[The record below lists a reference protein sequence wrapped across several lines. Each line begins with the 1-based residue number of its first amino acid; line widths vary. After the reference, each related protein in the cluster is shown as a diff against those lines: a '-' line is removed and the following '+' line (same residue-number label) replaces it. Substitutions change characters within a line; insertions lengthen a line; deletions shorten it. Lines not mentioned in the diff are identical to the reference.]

1 MVYYMFR
8 TTTHLHSVDAIGL
21 STTVFFEGEIRMDT
35 LIQIGTIAVG
45 VAAGILIK
53 EGVEYLVQNANEEK
67 KADKKEKKAKKADA
81 PEAAPEAA

>member
-1 MVYYMFR
+1 
-8 TTTHLHSVDAIGL
+8 
-21 STTVFFEGEIRMDT
+21 MDT

-67 KADKKEKKAKKADA
+67 KADKKAKKAEKKEKKAKAENPETA
-81 PEAAPEAA
+81 PAAA